1 MMSQM
6 CNAFVTHFGPAPF
19 AEMASELQH
28 SHHTELELMYY
39 DAAHSLG
46 FYGFLIPSFLS
57 FGNPLRYAGSSP
69 SVHYLKAI
77 FVDWLIAHQIFIKQA
92 QTSLPANV
100 MKVDHMSFSICCLK
114 ISKMFI
120 VSQIYGWAQW
130 QAYTWGIRYKCESF
144 WRDSVT
150 LFGAFKISCICCWS
164 VEGCCSSTLG
174 TWLAPVR
181 GTPLPY
187 ALHRTPNA
195 YSRRTLAV
203 TEHLHSPNTHQT
215 ECLCTLSCHHAILY
229 IIGPIALLPDTL
241 YIFIYCIY

>member
-39 DAAHSLG
+39 DAACSLG
-46 FYGFLIPSFLS
+46 LYGFLIPSFLS

-92 QTSLPANV
+92 HTSLPANV

-164 VEGCCSSTLG
+164 VEGLQLNPRYLISTCKGNTLTLWAPSHTERLPSLNACS
-174 TWLAPVR
+174 
-181 GTPLPY
+181 
-187 ALHRTPNA
+187 HRTPA
-195 YSRRTLAV
+195 LTK
-203 TEHLHSPNTHQT
+203 HSSDRMPMHP
-215 ECLCTLSCHHAILY
+215 SCHHAILY